1 MFQETVADRG
11 FGGGKENRSNVIT
24 SIKIKKIKIKQ
35 IFEQLQN
42 TFILKESVIIAWTD
56 GKSYQKRTIFEIT
69 KYKICS

>member
-1 MFQETVADRG
+1 MDMFQETVADRG

-42 TFILKESVIIAWTD
+42 TFILKESVIIA
-56 GKSYQKRTIFEIT
+56 
-69 KYKICS
+69 